1 MSKDYSPF
9 CRVSAPQTSCQRPLA
24 PLATCQPILQL
35 LIHSCGATLCAR
47 RTRLPLPAHMWWGS
61 SSGGFAVSLSL
72 LCWAIMARCFLCIL
86 VRLKKKKKK
95 TYRVH
100 LGSINICCSW
110 QGTEIALRQNQDA
123 QGWRAV
129 GLEWAMYGK
138 KATYSG
144 KGVAY
149 LSCSAIQLP
158 VFSSVNPNTWDKEGK

>member
-1 MSKDYSPF
+1 MSCKCTPDK
-9 CRVSAPQTSCQRPLA
+9 
-24 PLATCQPILQL
+24 
-35 LIHSCGATLCAR
+35 
-47 RTRLPLPAHMWWGS
+47 LPETPGSSGHLPAHSPAANSQLWSHALCQKDTPASACSYVMRQQLWGLCS
-61 SSGGFAVSLSL
+61 VPEPFMLSHNGTLFSLYP
-72 LCWAIMARCFLCIL
+72 CQAQ
-86 VRLKKKKKK
+86 KKKKK

-129 GLEWAMYGK
+129 GLEWTMYGK

-158 VFSSVNPNTWDKEGK
+158 VFSNVNPNTWDKEGK